1 MTRAA
6 FDGGLR
12 AAGPVAATGVET
24 AFGAVIRLPGLPG
37 LRCLLVADSIDP
49 PTRHEAC
56 T

>member
-6 FDGGLR
+6 CSGGLR
-12 AAGPVAATGVET
+12 ATGPAAATGVET
-24 AFGAVIRLPGLPG
+24 AFGAVIRLPVLPG
-37 LRCLLVADSIDP
+37 LRCLLAADSNDP